1 MTTLIK
7 EPNLQQPINPTS
19 NPPTPSLSPS
29 TTQTKPHPQTK
40 AKQHT
45 QKTLSRIKSHPT
57 LTPSRRTIYKTLL
70 TIPPGRWTTYSILA
84 KHLHTSPRA
93 IGNAMRANPFAPDVP
108 CHRVLAADG
117 SLGGYKGEWVVD
129 GLKLGDGSF
138 GSEKRARLVG
148 EGVRFDERGRARGVP
163 FVGFG

>member
-1 MTTLIK
+1 
-7 EPNLQQPINPTS
+7 
-19 NPPTPSLSPS
+19 
-29 TTQTKPHPQTK
+29 
-40 AKQHT
+40 
-45 QKTLSRIKSHPT
+45 
-57 LTPSRRTIYKTLL
+57 
-70 TIPPGRWTTYSILA
+70 
-84 KHLHTSPRA
+84 
-93 IGNAMRANPFAPDVP
+93 MRANPFAPDVP